1 MSGMNRRER
10 QLLKVQE
17 AGFMV
22 DDLRLFLNTHPQSQV
37 ALDALQKYLRK
48 EREARAEYEA
58 DYGPLTLQAMEGRSQ
73 YDWHCHIWPRELE
86 V

>member
-37 ALDALQKYLRK
+37 ALDALQKFLRK
-48 EREARAEYEA
+48 EREARA
-58 DYGPLTLQAMEGRSQ
+58 
-73 YDWHCHIWPRELE
+73 
-86 V
+86 